1 MKTAVILTARKER
14 DFDIPYS
21 LQPFAEDTCLI
32 DRTLHIL
39 SEYGYHRIY
48 IIVGYRAELFQK
60 YETNDVKI
68 LFNKNYEFTS
78 SMGSLAMIKEY
89 VDGDFLLIEGDT
101 FYEKEVVEKLSKVK
115 SGNCFVMTEECGN
128 GDECF
133 VETKSGFVT
142 KISKDRHRITRFEGE
157 LLGVSRISLETF
169 DKIMDAW
176 EHSDNPYLNY
186 EYLLMDVTETVER
199 PILKF
204 QNLLWGEVDNKR
216 DFERLKNDIYPKL
229 RRKENPFDKEN
240 IISYLSNIFP
250 NRNVS
255 NATVQ
260 KIGGMSNKNFRV
272 GVFDKNY
279 VLRVP
284 GNGAEGMIDRTNE
297 EFNANEICKLGVNPR
312 TLYFNPSSGIKLTE
326 YIDNAETLNSAT
338 IQRHENMRKIA
349 VIYKKIHGAN
359 IRLRNEFNIFK
370 EIDKYDMLMKN
381 IGAVMYDGYKEVRDS
396 VMTLEHYLNKMGVIL
411 RPCHNDAVPENFI
424 KSKDGV
430 IYLID
435 WEYSGMNDPM
445 ADFAALFLESDF
457 TEENQDYMLDEYFTG
472 YIPEY
477 TKEKIICYQILW
489 DYLWS
494 QWTVIKER
502 KGDDFGTYGIDRFNR
517 VKLNLE
523 KLGM

>member
-1 MKTAVILTARKER
+1 M
-14 DFDIPYS
+14 
-21 LQPFAEDTCLI
+21 
-32 DRTLHIL
+32 
-39 SEYGYHRIY
+39 
-48 IIVGYRAELFQK
+48 
-60 YETNDVKI
+60 
-68 LFNKNYEFTS
+68 
-78 SMGSLAMIKEY
+78 
-89 VDGDFLLIEGDT
+89 
-101 FYEKEVVEKLSKVK
+101 
-115 SGNCFVMTEECGN
+115 
-128 GDECF
+128 
-133 VETKSGFVT
+133 
-142 KISKDRHRITRFEGE
+142 
-157 LLGVSRISLETF
+157 
-169 DKIMDAW
+169 
-176 EHSDNPYLNY
+176 
-186 EYLLMDVTETVER
+186 
-199 PILKF
+199 
-204 QNLLWGEVDNKR
+204 
-216 DFERLKNDIYPKL
+216 
-229 RRKENPFDKEN
+229 
-240 IISYLSNIFP
+240 
-250 NRNVS
+250 
-255 NATVQ
+255 
-260 KIGGMSNKNFRV
+260 
-272 GVFDKNY
+272 
-279 VLRVP
+279 LRVP

-457 TEENQDYMLDEYFTG
+457 TEENQDYILDEYFTG

>member
-1 MKTAVILTARKER
+1 M
-14 DFDIPYS
+14 
-21 LQPFAEDTCLI
+21 
-32 DRTLHIL
+32 
-39 SEYGYHRIY
+39 
-48 IIVGYRAELFQK
+48 GYRAELFQK

-457 TEENQDYMLDEYFTG
+457 TEENQDYILDEYFTG